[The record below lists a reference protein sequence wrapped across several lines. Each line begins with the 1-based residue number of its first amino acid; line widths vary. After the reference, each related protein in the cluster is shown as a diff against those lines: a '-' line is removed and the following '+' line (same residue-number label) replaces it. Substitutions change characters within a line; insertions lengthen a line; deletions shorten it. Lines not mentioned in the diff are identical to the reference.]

1 MQVNIPAPWFAYGYS
16 LQTSGRSRSTSRM
29 ANVHVAEMP
38 DAPSSKLDCVSEI
51 GHWWLCEASTTFD
64 AESLEPN
71 VLVGCTNGLAKLFC
85 SKLMVRDPLQNPL
98 LDIGPNK
105 ANMPICPGHPRT
117 TSWLVDVFLEGKNM
131 FHLIQFCF

>member
-1 MQVNIPAPWFAYGYS
+1 
-16 LQTSGRSRSTSRM
+16 M

-71 VLVGCTNGLAKLFC
+71 VLVGTL
-85 SKLMVRDPLQNPL
+85 R
-98 LDIGPNK
+98 
-105 ANMPICPGHPRT
+105 
-117 TSWLVDVFLEGKNM
+117 LETATWKQ
-131 FHLIQFCF
+131 H